1 MTRETTP
8 LDIRLDDPR
17 RPEVAALLA
26 EHEDAMAAT
35 APAESRHAL
44 DVDGL
49 ARPGITFWCAWD
61 GARLA
66 GCGALKDLG
75 GGHGELKSMRTAH
88 AYLRRGV
95 AAAILGHIEAHA
107 RAQGYARLS
116 LETGSMAYF
125 EPARSLYARAGYRP
139 CGPFAQYRD
148 DPLSAFMTKALA

>member
-1 MTRETTP
+1 MP
-8 LDIRLDDPR
+8 APDLDIRLDDPR
-17 RPEVAALLA
+17 RAEVAALLA

-49 ARPGITFWCAWD
+49 ARPEVTFWCAWD
-61 GARLA
+61 GDRLA

-75 GGHGELKSMRTAH
+75 GGHGELKSMRTAT
-88 AYLRRGV
+88 AFLRRGV
-95 AAAILGHIEAHA
+95 AAAILARIEAHA
-107 RAQGYARLS
+107 RDRGYTRLS

-125 EPARSLYARAGYRP
+125 EPARALYARMGYRP

-148 DPLSAFMTKALA
+148 DPLSAFMTRTLP